1 MDYII
6 IGGGVYGTAVAWEI
20 ARRGGEVLLVEAHE
34 IACGASGGLG
44 KRGVRANG
52 RDLRELPL
60 MRLAYERW
68 PTLHEEI
75 DGPTGYERMGHL
87 LFMEREQD
95 LSAAPSLA
103 WMQSQQGISTEFL
116 EGGVVR
122 EMEPFVSEQVQAAL
136 YCPKDGI
143 ADHTATTRSFAK
155 AAMGA
160 GAQIRE
166 NTAIT
171 ALEHAGDQVQAVI
184 TNTGERI
191 PVYKELILLANSAV
205 HPLLQNTFDLTF
217 PIWHWLPQVMLTEP
231 VEPMPLRHL
240 IGHASRVLAMK
251 PHSESQESQAQI
263 MISGGW
269 RGQWNEVVGKGETLP
284 DQVAGNLAQA
294 VTVYPC
300 LEGTQISE
308 ADASRLETFS
318 VDGIPI
324 IDKVAGIEN
333 LFYGTGWSGHG
344 WAIAPAVARLLADW
358 AWNGARPELLRPFAY
373 GRFA

>member
-6 IGGGVYGTAVAWEI
+6 IGGGVYGTAVAWEL
-20 ARRGGEVLLVEAHE
+20 AQRGGEVLLLEANE

-75 DGPTGYERMGHL
+75 GGPTGYERIGHL
-87 LFMEREQD
+87 LLMEREQD
-95 LSAAPSLA
+95 LMAAPAKA
-103 WMQSQQGISTEFL
+103 WMQSQQGIPSEL
-116 EGGVVR
+116 VNEDRLR
-122 EMEPFVSEQVQAAL
+122 EMEPFVNEQVKGAL
-136 YCPKDGI
+136 YCPLDGI
-143 ADHTATTRSFAK
+143 ADHTATTRSFAQ
-155 AAMGA
+155 AAMRA
-160 GAQIRE
+160 GAEIRE
-166 NTAIT
+166 RTRVAELELSGDAIR
-171 ALEHAGDQVQAVI
+171 AVI
-184 TNTGERI
+184 TAEGEHI
-191 PVYKELILLANSAV
+191 PVGKKLILLANSAI
-205 HPLLQNTFDLTF
+205 HPMLQRLFNITL

-231 VEPMPLRHL
+231 VDPMPLRHL

-251 PHSESQESQAQI
+251 PHHEGGNNSGQI

-269 RGQWNEVVGKGETLP
+269 RGKWNEVSGQGETLP
-284 DQVAGNLAQA
+284 DQVAGNFAEA
-294 VTVYPC
+294 VAAYPC
-300 LEGTQISE
+300 LEGTEISQ
-308 ADASRLETFS
+308 ADAGRLETFS

-324 IDKVAGIEN
+324 IDQVPGVEN

-358 AWNGARPELLRPFAY
+358 VWSEEKPALLRPFAY
-373 GRFA
+373 GRFV

>member
-6 IGGGVYGTAVAWEI
+6 IGGGVYGTAVAWEL
-20 ARRGGEVLLVEAHE
+20 AQRGGEVLLLEANE

-52 RDLRELPL
+52 RNLRELPF

-75 DGPTGYERMGHL
+75 NGPTGYERMGHL
-87 LFMEREQD
+87 QLLEREQD
-95 LSAAPSLA
+95 LNAAPSIA
-103 WMQSQQGISTEFL
+103 WMQTQQGIPTEFL
-116 EGGVVR
+116 DGNRVR
-122 EMEPFVSEQVQAAL
+122 EMEPFASEAVQAAL

-143 ADHTATTRSFAK
+143 ADHTTTTRSFAQ
-155 AAMGA
+155 AAMRA

-166 NTAIT
+166 KTAVT
-171 ALEHAGDQVQAVI
+171 ALEYADGKVQAVI
-184 TNTGERI
+184 TSTGERI
-191 PVYKELILLANSAV
+191 LVNKKLILLANSAI
-205 HPLLQNTFDLTF
+205 HPLLQNTFDLTL

-231 VEPMPLRHL
+231 VDPMPLRHL

-251 PHSESQESQAQI
+251 PHYANEAGQGQI

-269 RGQWNEVVGKGETLP
+269 RGQWDAANGKGETLP

-294 VTVYPC
+294 VAVYPC
-300 LEGTQISE
+300 LDGTGISE

-318 VDGIPI
+318 ADGIPI
-324 IDKVAGIEN
+324 IDHVPGIEN
-333 LFYGTGWSGHG
+333 LFYATGWSGHG

-358 AWNGARPELLRPFAY
+358 VWGGVRPELLGPFGY
-373 GRFA
+373 ERFL